1 MVIQGGRINMDKR
14 LGAQMYTVRA
24 HCKTLEDFDESC
36 RKVREIGYKTVQLSG
51 IADLPAEEI
60 KKVLDKHG
68 LEVVCTH
75 RPFLNYFEHMEE
87 TIDYH
92 KTIGCKICGL
102 GGMPNYA
109 ARDDNIAIVAKVL
122 GPICEQLKE
131 AGLTFAYHNHAF
143 EFEKKG
149 DKYAWDVFLEKVESD
164 NLKLILDV
172 YWLAHAGIN
181 PAKFIRDYAGR
192 IACVHLKDKKVVNG
206 ETKMCEVGK
215 GNLDWDDILNACE
228 EAGVEYALVE
238 QDTCETDPFD
248 CLKTSYDFLSKKGFE

>member
-1 MVIQGGRINMDKR
+1 MDKR